1 MQWLKTMDC
10 QVEKKGKSN
19 YIFSQKLY
27 FKYKDADRSNFL
39 KDEKCDII
47 KDISQKKSWMAIL
60 ISENVNFSIR
70 KITKDKEEN
79 YIMIYYSVYQKD
91 FKFVSVYGLN
101 HRISMLEVKPKVDI
115 SQSNNFSWRFQQS
128 MFSNT

>member
-1 MQWLKTMDC
+1 MKKKENPTIYFHKNSTLNIKT
-10 QVEKKGKSN
+10 
-19 YIFSQKLY
+19 
-27 FKYKDADRSNFL
+27 DRSNFL

-60 ISENVNFSIR
+60 ISEKVNFSIR